1 MSKGIFIVA
10 TDTDAGK
17 TFITGGL
24 VYALRKNGLDTT
36 YFKGALSGARK
47 EGENLIPG
55 DTEFVCS
62 ISGLNEDYKLLTPYI
77 YEEAVSPHL
86 ASKINKDQIE
96 IEIIKK
102 NYKILKEKY
111 DYIIAEGSGGI
122 VCPLRWDDSKL
133 MLEDLIK
140 ELDMDVILVTKATL
154 GTINHTVLT
163 VKYLESIK
171 INVQGIIVN
180 MYDKNDVCH
189 KDNIEM
195 IKELTGKKILG
206 VVNDFKGT
214 EDENIESLKNYFDK
228 FDVERL
234 VSLMKEI

>member
-24 VYALRKNGLDTT
+24 IYALRKNGLNAT
-36 YFKGALSGARK
+36 YFKGALSGAK
-47 EGENLIPG
+47 KVGETLIPG

-62 ISGLNEDYKLLTPYI
+62 ISNLDENYELLTPYI

-86 ASKINKDQIE
+86 ASKLNKEPIE
-96 IEIIKK
+96 IDVIKK
-102 NYKILKEKY
+102 NYEILKEKY
-111 DYIIAEGSGGI
+111 DYVVAEGSGGI
-122 VCPLRWDDSKL
+122 VCPLRWDDSKFL
-133 MLEDLIK
+133 LEDLIK
-140 ELDMDVILVTKATL
+140 ELGMDVILVTKATL

-163 VKYLESIK
+163 VKYLEAIG

-180 MYDKNDVCH
+180 MYDENDMCH
-189 KDNIEM
+189 EDNIKM
-195 IKELTGKKILG
+195 IKELTGKEILG
-206 VVNDFKGT
+206 IVNDFKGT
-214 EDENIESLKNYFDK
+214 EQENVESLKGYFDK
-228 FDVERL
+228 FDIKKL